1 MSLRLLS
8 YVLAFPY
15 FELFTSVS
23 RKIKKK
29 YCKSSFNNNNDNKNV
44 IRRIN
49 TIKIFIQHVLHFAR
63 YPLDLSLNYLL
74 SCTSVFSR
82 GLSISKQTDRGILVR
97 QKRREKELSF
107 LLRRGYDGAG
117 IYIYT
122 RGSSIEEEAREG
134 IILARI
140 ELSWPSFKFVLNS
153 HENSF
158 SNALSRSS
166 RRGSISFPLARSTK
180 SGFEDLR
187 GPFFERQETGIVLS
201 FRGNFCPNEGFL
213 IGLAK

>member
-117 IYIYT
+117 IYIYIYIYSWLVD
-122 RGSSIEEEAREG
+122 RGRGKGRHYPCQDRIVLAVIQIRFK
-134 IILARI
+134 LARKLFLERVI
-140 ELSWPSFKFVLNS
+140 SLESKGIDL
-153 HENSF
+153 F
-158 SNALSRSS
+158 S
-166 RRGSISFPLARSTK
+166 ARSLDEERFRRFKRAVRRTTRNGDRSFL
-180 SGFEDLR
+180 SGKLLPE
-187 GPFFERQETGIVLS
+187 
-201 FRGNFCPNEGFL
+201 
-213 IGLAK
+213 